1 MGAQHEK
8 IAWFRPLDYEKPSDI
23 ILRQIRE
30 LIVSGIFKPDERLP
44 SERELAERF
53 GVGRGHVR
61 EAIKRLDFY
70 GILKTGP
77 QSGTYVAGLGV
88 RAAEGL
94 FTNILN
100 LEKGDFASLM
110 DTRDILER
118 HAALLAAQNAK
129 DDEIEGIIEAHDEF
143 REQVLPGKDGL
154 EEDMLFHL
162 RIADSS
168 HSPVLRSLIRIMT
181 PEILTLTRDLRVFG
195 GERSRQA
202 LGEHEEILN
211 AITRRDAAGAEEAMK
226 LHMEGSRQR
235 GNIHEDKSKRE
246 ER

>member
-1 MGAQHEK
+1 MGVRHEK
-8 IAWFRPLDYEKPSDI
+8 IAWFRPLDRAKPSDI

-61 EAIKRLDFY
+61 EAIKRLEFY
-70 GILKTGP
+70 GIVKTGP

-118 HAALLAAQNAK
+118 HAARLAAEKAE
-129 DDEIEGIIEAHDEF
+129 DDEIAGIVEAHDEF
-143 REQVLPGKDGL
+143 REEVLLGKDGL

-162 RIADSS
+162 RIADGS

-181 PEILTLTRDLRVFG
+181 PEILTLTRDLQVFG

-202 LGEHEEILN
+202 LKEHEQIRN
-211 AITRRDAAGAEEAMK
+211 AIARRDATGAEAGMK

-235 GNIHEDKSKRE
+235 GNIQEEKSRKE